1 MQRST
6 ASTLYTAWAIGGA
19 THECG
24 RRTMRRPRIALGIR
38 AQLLLVLTVFLALP
52 WLGYEYVRAL
62 ERVLRDAQQQA
73 IAGTAQAVATALHER
88 PRLFDVRLASPVT
101 LAEGRASDIDPGA
114 DARGTASASDPTRP
128 TPHPGAVAEVEQ
140 ILHGLSRTSA
150 RIWVIDRNLNVLAR
164 AGSLK
169 RAEPPEEP
177 AGGVEAAIRAVER
190 TLLHPLY
197 ALVLKQ
203 PTEDF
208 SDEAA
213 ARTLGDAREVDGAL
227 AGILTVD
234 RRPTAD
240 GRATILTAAHPIWTG
255 DEVRGAVI
263 VEETTNRVLA
273 ERNRAF
279 ERLFTIVIAV
289 LLLGT
294 VALTL
299 FASRLSARIRALR
312 DDAERAIDAQGR
324 LATDPQ
330 RPLAG
335 ASAGDE
341 IGDLSRSFSSA
352 LARLSQYASYQ
363 RNMASRLSHELRTPV
378 AVVRSSLDNLA
389 QQPVAADARIA
400 LERAQGGLNRLSEIL
415 TRMTEATRLEQSLM
429 THERERFDLA
439 ALVGSCVDG
448 YRVAYAGKSITLET
462 PGGPLAVDGA
472 PELAAQ
478 MLDKLVANAVEFA
491 APGTA
496 IAVRVGTRDGE
507 ARLAV
512 DNEGPPLPEGM
523 QARLFDS
530 MVSVRREAG
539 GETPHLGLGLYIA
552 RLIAEFHGG
561 HAEASNRP
569 DGLGVVVSIVMPL
582 AQGV

>member
-1 MQRST
+1 MRRST
-6 ASTLYTAWAIGGA
+6 ASTLCTAWAIGGA

-114 DARGTASASDPTRP
+114 DARGTASAS
-128 TPHPGAVAEVEQ
+128 
-140 ILHGLSRTSA
+140 
-150 RIWVIDRNLNVLAR
+150 
-164 AGSLK
+164 
-169 RAEPPEEP
+169 
-177 AGGVEAAIRAVER
+177 
-190 TLLHPLY
+190 
-197 ALVLKQ
+197 
-203 PTEDF
+203 EDF